1 MRRIIFLGCGFA
13 AAFLLGGLPLVSEQT
28 QRPIPNYRIHADGTF
43 SQFQQSGNTL
53 LSWSEC
59 NKRYNQSQL
68 NQLER
73 EQLGLSNRP

>member
-28 QRPIPNYRIHADGTF
+28 QRPVPNYRIHEDGTV
-43 SQFQQSGNTL
+43 SQFQQSGNLL
-53 LSWSEC
+53 LSWAES
-59 NKRYNQSQL
+59 NTRYDQSQL

-73 EQLGLSNRP
+73 EQRGLNSRP